1 MKRIIVGIDGS
12 ANSREAAGVAAD
24 LARATKSTVVAV
36 HAVGLLE
43 RLASDREHTS
53 TRKRRDEIAEEMES
67 VWCVPLSGLEVDH
80 RIVDGSSVSA
90 LLGAL
95 EGPDD
100 LIVVGR
106 RGSGGYSGSSL
117 GSTSAEVA
125 QRSPV
130 PVLIVPEAAG
140 SN

>member
-1 MKRIIVGIDGS
+1 MKRIIVGVDGS
-12 ANSREAAGVAAD
+12 ANSREAAAVAAD
-24 LARATKSTVVAV
+24 LARATGATVVAV

-43 RLASDREHTS
+43 RLASNGEHIS
-53 TRKRRDEIAEEMES
+53 SRKRRRQITEEMES
-67 VWCVPLSGLEVDH
+67 EWCVPLAGLPVDH
-80 RIVDGSSVSA
+80 RIIDGSSVSA
-90 LLGAL
+90 LLGAV

-106 RGSGGYSGSSL
+106 RGSGGFSGSSL

-130 PVLIVPEAAG
+130 AVLIVPEAVG
-140 SN
+140 SI

>member
-12 ANSREAAGVAAD
+12 ANSQEAAAVAAD
-24 LARATKSTVVAV
+24 LARATEATVVAV
-36 HAVGLLE
+36 HAIGLLE

-53 TRKRRDEIAEEMES
+53 TRKRRQEIAEQMEL
-67 VWCVPLSGLEVDH
+67 VWCVPLAGLEIDQ

-90 LLGAL
+90 LLGAV

-130 PVLIVPEAAG
+130 PVLIVPRGVG